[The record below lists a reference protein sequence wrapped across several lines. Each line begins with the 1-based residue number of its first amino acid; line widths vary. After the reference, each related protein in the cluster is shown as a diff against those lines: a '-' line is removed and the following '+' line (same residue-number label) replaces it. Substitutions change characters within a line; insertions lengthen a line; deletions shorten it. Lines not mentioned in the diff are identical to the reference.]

1 MWRYHSRQS
10 FGHHETWMGVLVVIL
25 LTLGG
30 WLAGGFMTDD
40 KVLRKV
46 WRESLGMLG
55 GIVGAL
61 VLMQIVVS
69 VVRHRIRASRQ
80 SASFSVSRLPK
91 EPGALE

>member
-1 MWRYHSRQS
+1 
-10 FGHHETWMGVLVVIL
+10 MGVLVVIL